1 MKKSLILA
9 SLLIAT
15 LCVAAPKKNI
25 IIMIPDGTG
34 HASLTIA
41 RQVKGAPL
49 ALDGAIYSILETR
62 SADNSVTD
70 SAAAATAMACGKRT
84 YNGAIGVDV
93 NQTPIKSISEHAN
106 IAGKRVGIV
115 TTDLITGA
123 TPSGFSAHVSK
134 RDHDKE
140 ILEQQI
146 ATGFDVFM
154 GGGQKYINDDLKAY
168 LTERG
173 YALVTTRDEMAA
185 ANGKVFG
192 LFSPGIMTA
201 MVERRAGAGAAEPT
215 LTEMTQKAID
225 LLDDDPD
232 GFFLMVEG
240 AQVDKGNHEND
251 LPWATYELLEFDN
264 AVGYVLNWAKEHP
277 DTLVFI
283 APDHETG
290 GITLLNEPSEGA
302 RAKALAQAT
311 KKGAAKPNAY
321 YTNYSS
327 TWHTGVDVFV
337 AGNTFDCRPIQNEKM
352 LEAIIGETVTPLVE
366 LKGETVTENGIT
378 WLNRSDGKVKYR
390 AQRDAIYIRA
400 TNKWYFW

>member
-1 MKKSLILA
+1 MKTFFTFSTF
-9 SLLIAT
+9 LIAA
-15 LCVAAPKKNI
+15 LCFAAPKNV

-41 RQVKGAPL
+41 RQLKGAPL
-49 ALDGAIYSILETR
+49 AIDGAIYSILETR

-70 SAAAATAMACGKRT
+70 SAAAATAMACGQRT
-84 YNGAIGVDV
+84 YNGAVGVDV
-93 NQTPIKSISEHAN
+93 HQTPIKSISEHAKC
-106 IAGKRVGIV
+106 AGKAVGIV

-134 RDHDKE
+134 RDHATD

-146 ATGFDVFM
+146 DTGFDVFM
-154 GGGQKYINDDLKAY
+154 GGGQKYLTEDIKAY
-168 LTERG
+168 LAERH
-173 YALVTTRDEMAA
+173 YTLATTRDEMNAA
-185 ANGKVFG
+185 EGKVFG
-192 LFSPGIMTA
+192 LFSHGLMTA
-201 MVERRAGAGAAEPT
+201 EVERRAGAGASEPT
-215 LTEMTQKAID
+215 LTEMTQKTID
-225 LLDDDPD
+225 LLDDDPE

-251 LPWATYELLEFDN
+251 LPWATYDLLEFDN

-290 GITLLNEPSEGA
+290 GITLLNEPHEGA
-302 RAKALAQAT
+302 RAKALTQAKG
-311 KKGAAKPNAY
+311 KKAAKPDAY
-321 YTNYSS
+321 YTNYST

-337 AGNTFDCRPIQNEKM
+337 AGNTPSCRPIQNEKM

-366 LKGETVTENGIT
+366 LHGETVTENGIP
-378 WLNRSDGKVKYR
+378 WLKASGGKVKYR

-400 TNKWYFW
+400 TNKWYLR